1 MSKINLS
8 FSEARAIAR
17 KIALARR
24 DSLLWLFSSEDELAG
39 KADKERERYAEIVS
53 DALPPE
59 LGKVRLSFKE
69 ASSLARR
76 VAMAGGDSGMWYLRH
91 EDALSEKFDRV
102 SERYAE
108 LVSDAI
114 NGVIS
119 ERPAHDEPDVQFDIK
134 RLMRRAASIGKKE
147 LAKVRVRDGDVCRVC
162 KVAVDLVGPGER
174 RLMHTLV
181 DPWLKASSNNV
192 VVACHACA
200 SSRDPY
206 AILEVLRPSSSPAY
220 SLETLKWLRSCGVDL
235 EPESPVQVIDKKAVE
250 NAESVSAPL
259 KPIVRVEFDERTFQ
273 GVFEFFKGVL
283 QSLEDADV
291 SGRLLSAELKND
303 EVRHD
308 SSPSVGGVGVPKPT
322 EGVARRGSACTCG
335 QAVGEAEV

>member
-8 FSEARAIAR
+8 FSEARAIACEV
-17 KIALARR
+17 ALAGR
-24 DSLLWLFSSEDELAG
+24 DSGLWLFLPEDELAG

-53 DALPPE
+53 EALPPE
-59 LGKVRLSFKE
+59 LGKVRLSFDE
-69 ASSLARR
+69 ARTIARKVSLA
-76 VAMAGGDSGMWYLRH
+76 GENSGIWYLRH
-91 EDALSEKFDRV
+91 EDALSEEFDRV

-108 LVSDAI
+108 IVSDAI

-119 ERPAHDEPDVQFDIK
+119 ERPAHV
-134 RLMRRAASIGKKE
+134 
-147 LAKVRVRDGDVCRVC
+147 
-162 KVAVDLVGPGER
+162 
-174 RLMHTLV
+174 
-181 DPWLKASSNNV
+181 
-192 VVACHACA
+192 
-200 SSRDPY
+200 
-206 AILEVLRPSSSPAY
+206 
-220 SLETLKWLRSCGVDL
+220 
-235 EPESPVQVIDKKAVE
+235 EPESPVQSVDTKAVE
-250 NAESVSAPL
+250 DAESVSAPL

-322 EGVARRGSACTCG
+322 EGVARQGRPADSVREG
-335 QAVGEAEV
+335 VV

>member
-1 MSKINLS
+1 MSKVNLS

-17 KIALARR
+17 KIASAGR
-24 DSLLWLFSSEDELAG
+24 DSGLWLFLPEDEFSG
-39 KADKERERYAEIVS
+39 EADQERERYAEIVS
-53 DALPPE
+53 EALPPE
-59 LGKVRLSFKE
+59 LGKVRLSFGE
-69 ASSLARR
+69 ARTIARKVLLA
-76 VAMAGGDSGMWYLRH
+76 GKNSGMWYLRH
-91 EDALSEKFDRV
+91 EDALSEEFDRV

-108 LVSDAI
+108 IVSDAI
-114 NGVIS
+114 NSVIS
-119 ERPAHDEPDVQFDIK
+119 ERPAHVEPDVQFDIK

-220 SLETLKWLRSCGVDL
+220 SLETIKWLRSCGVDV

-273 GVFEFFKGVL
+273 GVFEFFKGVM

-291 SGRLLSAELKND
+291 SGRLFSAELKND

-308 SSPSVGGVGVPKPT
+308 SSPSVGTAVDTTNPT
-322 EGVARRGSACTCG
+322 EGEARKG
-335 QAVGEAEV
+335 QPADSVREGVV